1 MKPKLRFKGFDEK
14 WVNHK
19 VQSIF
24 TLSNG
29 YTPSKFNSDYWE
41 NGTIPWFR
49 MEDIREN
56 GRILA
61 DSIQHVTEQAV
72 KASGLI
78 PSGSLILST
87 TATIGEHAL
96 LIADSLANQQFTIFQ
111 IVNRWSSINSKF
123 WLYRF
128 YKLGTWC
135 RKNVN
140 AGGLAAVNIDDLKCY
155 NLIFPPQAKEQEQ
168 ITTYLETVDSQIDS
182 IERNLSRLRQ
192 IKAASLQAM
201 FPQESET
208 VPRLRFKGFTDE
220 WKKCTIGDV
229 ATFSKGQGYSK
240 ADIKDSGTPIILYG
254 RMYTNY
260 STVIESIGTYAD
272 IKNGSVISKGDE
284 ILIPASGETP
294 EDIAIA
300 SHLTIS
306 GVIIGGDLNIINVDK
321 SFLSPSFLSLAITY
335 TDTHRELSALSQGKS
350 VVHLHN
356 GEIAMAHI
364 SYPPLG
370 EQQKI
375 ADFFLNLD
383 RQISLTEAKLEKLK
397 QIKAACLN
405 LMFV

>member
-14 WVNHK
+14 WVNHE

-78 PSGSLILST
+78 PAGSLILST

-96 LIADSLANQQFTIFQ
+96 LIADSLANQRFTIFK

-192 IKAASLQAM
+192 VKAASLQAM
-201 FPQESET
+201 FPQQSEK

-220 WKKCTIGDV
+220 WKKSTIGDV

-254 RMYTNY
+254 SMYTNY

-300 SHLTIS
+300 SHLAIS

-321 SFLSPSFLSLAITY
+321 SFLSPTFLCLAITY
-335 TDTHRELSALSQGKS
+335 TDTHRELSSLSQGKS

-364 SYPPLG
+364 SFPSLG
-370 EQQKI
+370 EQRKI
-375 ADFFLNLD
+375 ADFFQNLD